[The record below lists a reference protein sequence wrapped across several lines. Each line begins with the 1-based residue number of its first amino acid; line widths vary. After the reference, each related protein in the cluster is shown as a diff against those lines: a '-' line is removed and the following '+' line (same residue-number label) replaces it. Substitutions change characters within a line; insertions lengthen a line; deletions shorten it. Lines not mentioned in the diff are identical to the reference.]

1 MENLRKRLEKRGWKK
16 HEIEKAIG
24 IITKAKQNKT
34 EENLFL
40 GKRIFWIL
48 LIVVAVA
55 NFAVSIALVP
65 LLMTLKGAGLYFVM
79 VVLGIIFGLAF
90 ELAIRTIEHLE
101 YRHHLFLAIFIPLV
115 ALINAFIIARL
126 SNDLAA
132 RLSLQNSHSPLL
144 IGLVYAA
151 SFVMPYLFY
160 RFVLKIEYYA
170 KE

>member
-1 MENLRKRLEKRGWKK
+1 MENLRKRLEKRGWHKQ
-16 HEIEKAIG
+16 EIEKAIG
-24 IITKAKQNKT
+24 IIKKAKQNRTK
-34 EENLFL
+34 ESLFFV
-40 GKRIFWIL
+40 KRVYWIL
-48 LIVVAVA
+48 LVAVAVA

-65 LLMTLKGAGLYFVM
+65 LLMALKGAGLYFVI

-132 RLSLQNSHSPLL
+132 RLSLQNSHSPLI
-144 IGLVYAA
+144 IGIVYSG
-151 SFVMPYLFY
+151 SFVLPYLVY

-170 KE
+170 RD